1 MDAQL
6 QQIIEVQAEQNQLLK
21 KQLRWLKGGLL
32 TLMILATAATGCLGY
47 LIHAN
52 GTLSSNLA
60 VLAAEPIL
68 EHPISLA
75 ENDTAEI
82 QFPVRIKVPEMGKT
96 EPAIQLDFDF
106 PVSSEYRP
114 GRGCDG
120 MCL

>member
-6 QQIIEVQAEQNQLLK
+6 QQIIDVQAEQNQLLK
-21 KQLRWLKGGLL
+21 KQLRWLKGGML
-32 TLMILATAATGCLGY
+32 TLMILATAAIGCLGF
-47 LIHAN
+47 LIHAH

-75 ENDTAEI
+75 ETDTTQL
-82 QFPVRIKVPEMGKT
+82 QFTARVEVPEMAQIKYVA
-96 EPAIQLDFDF
+96 PLDFVF
-106 PVSSEYRP
+106 PVASPDEP
-114 GRGCDG
+114 PRGFHG